1 MDLPRSRPPLTPAGQ
16 HAPGRP
22 DERPVRGRFRGH
34 PAWQPGHRFRS
45 LGVLLVVSV
54 AAASC
59 WPPRSVAALPGLDPS
74 WRYLLTAAHGRH
86 LRFGHDLVFTYG
98 PLGWLFSPAAA
109 SWPQLVASSAVTAAL
124 LIVGFAALPSLLRRA
139 LPPGLCDLAVLVA
152 ASLISVGTAELLASM
167 VVLILLARLADAD
180 RPVGPVAV
188 GVAGV
193 MGGVALTTKFGV
205 GELLVA
211 VGLVLAV
218 GSAGTGRAGEGVAG
232 GGAAGDAAAAV
243 ARRGATRAL
252 GWAVAV
258 AAGFAAAWLGTGQR
272 VGDVAGFVRG
282 SAEIQRG
289 YQTAMVFDAPGRS
302 GEAVGDAVALVALL
316 AGCVVLLVRARGR
329 RVRAAA
335 LAAVAVAAVCY
346 DLLQAYVRHDPVH
359 DVAGQSMA
367 CLVAVAFLAGTR
379 GLVGGGPPASRRGVR
394 PGPAGDPGGGVGV
407 SAGAAALR
415 SPVGRGSRRATA
427 ARLQAVLGT
436 VAAGAFLVTFAASSP
451 ETLDTFRPPS
461 RWAAL
466 SLDATRVVQP
476 DAQASSVRA
485 GWEDLHRT
493 DPYPA
498 PVVALLRGRTV
509 IPVPLDI
516 TGAAAWGMHPVTL
529 PVPQTYSAYTG
540 YLDRLNS
547 AALLRAGGVPV
558 LRRLDSGRGS
568 YDPMWE
574 SPRFVTDLVCHYRE
588 GLLAGRFQVLARD
601 RQRCVV
607 SAQVLAVVS
616 TSAGQLVRIPR
627 PAHRGDGVT
636 MTIVAHPTAV
646 ARLVTALVR
655 VPRPWQVQVDT
666 TQRYVLA
673 PRGLGE
679 PMVVVMP
686 PGLWTPRATVGG
698 DDTTLRFTGVPPLTI
713 TFRELVRTAV

>member
-1 MDLPRSRPPLTPAGQ
+1 
-16 HAPGRP
+16 
-22 DERPVRGRFRGH
+22 
-34 PAWQPGHRFRS
+34 
-45 LGVLLVVSV
+45 VLLVVSI
-54 AAASC
+54 AAAAC

-109 SWPQLVASSAVTAAL
+109 SWPQLVASTAVTAAVL
-124 LIVGFAALPSLLRRA
+124 LVGFAALRSLLRRA
-139 LPPGLCDLAVLVA
+139 LPPGLCHLAVLAA
-152 ASLISVGTAELLASM
+152 ASLISVGTAELLATM
-167 VVLILLARLADAD
+167 VVLVALARLADLD

-193 MGGVALTTKFGV
+193 VGGVALTTKFGV

-218 GSAGTGRAGEGVAG
+218 GSAGATAAGDTGAGD
-232 GGAAGDAAAAV
+232 GAAGDGAAGDTAAGV
-243 ARRGATRAL
+243 RSRAASRVL

-258 AAGFAAAWLGTGQR
+258 AAGFAAAWVGSGQR
-272 VGDVAGFVRG
+272 LGDVVGFVRG

-335 LAAVAVAAVCY
+335 LAAVAVVAVCY

-379 GLVGGGPPASRRGVR
+379 GLAGGGPPAGAPRGVVDA
-394 PGPAGDPGGGVGV
+394 PAG
-407 SAGAAALR
+407 
-415 SPVGRGSRRATA
+415 
-427 ARLQAVLGT
+427 RLQAVLAA
-436 VAAGAFLVTFAASSP
+436 VAAGAFLATFLASSP

-461 RWAAL
+461 RVSSVA
-466 SLDATRVVQP
+466 LDATRVAEP
-476 DAQASSVRA
+476 AAQARSVRD

-516 TGAAAWGMHPVTL
+516 TGAAAWGLHPVTL
-529 PVPQTYSAYTG
+529 PVPQTYSAYTA

-547 AALLRAGGVPV
+547 AALLRAAGLPV

-588 GLLAGRFQVLARD
+588 RLLAGRFQVLVRG
-601 RQRCVV
+601 RQRCAL
-607 SAQVLAVVS
+607 STRVLAVVS
-616 TSAGQLVRIPR
+616 AGAGDLVRVPR

-636 MTIVAHPTAV
+636 MTIVAHPTIA

>member
-1 MDLPRSRPPLTPAGQ
+1 M
-16 HAPGRP
+16 
-22 DERPVRGRFRGH
+22 
-34 PAWQPGHRFRS
+34 
-45 LGVLLVVSV
+45 LLVVSV

-74 WRYLLTAAHGRH
+74 WRYLLTAAHGRG

-109 SWPQLVASSAVTAAL
+109 SWPQLVASTAVTAAVL
-124 LIVGFAALPSLLRRA
+124 LAGFTAVRWLLRRA
-139 LPPGLCDLAVLVA
+139 LPPGLCDLAVLAA
-152 ASLISVGTAELLASM
+152 ASLISVGTAELLATM
-167 VVLILLARLADAD
+167 VVLVVLARLANPD

-188 GVAGV
+188 GVAGLV
-193 MGGVALTTKFGV
+193 GGVALTTKFGV

-211 VGLVLAV
+211 VGFVFAV
-218 GSAGTGRAGEGVAG
+218 GSAGTTAAGRTRAGDGAARDGSAG
-232 GGAAGDAAAAV
+232 GTTGGMAPGVRARV
-243 ARRGATRAL
+243 ASRVL

-258 AAGFAAAWLGTGQR
+258 AAGFAAAWVGTGQR

-335 LAAVAVAAVCY
+335 LAAVAVVAVCY

-379 GLVGGGPPASRRGVR
+379 ALAGGGPPARRRGVR
-394 PGPAGDPGGGVGV
+394 PGPAGDPGGVAGE

-427 ARLQAVLGT
+427 ARLQAVLAA

-509 IPVPLDI
+509 LPVPLDI
-516 TGAAAWGMHPVTL
+516 TGAAAWGMHPMTL

-547 AALLRAGGVPV
+547 TALLRAGGVPV

-574 SPRFVTDLVCHYRE
+574 SPRFVTDLVCHFRE
-588 GLLAGRFQVLARD
+588 RLLAGRFQVLVRAG
-601 RQRCVV
+601 QRCAVSDQVLTAV
-607 SAQVLAVVS
+607 SA
-616 TSAGQLVRIPR
+616 SAGELVRIPR

-636 MTIVAHPTAV
+636 MTIVAHPAAV

-698 DDTTLRFTGVPPLTI
+698 DDTTLRFTRVPPLTI